1 MLFQFQ
7 TAGRIFFGCGE
18 AARLGAVAAEWGR
31 RVLFMTGRHPERWDN
46 LRAQLAAQRLDA
58 TVWCIETEPT
68 VAMIDRAVATA
79 RETGADVVVAV
90 GGGSVID
97 AGKAVAAMLANDGS
111 LMDYLEIVGR
121 GRALTQPS
129 QPCIAVPTTAGT
141 GAEVTRN
148 AVLSAVS
155 HKVKVSLRSP
165 FMMPCVAIVDP
176 ELTVAMPP
184 AMTAGTGMDAM
195 TQLIEALV
203 SSKANPLTDGICRE
217 GLPLAVRCLPRA
229 FGDGRDLAAREG
241 MSLASLCGGLALA
254 NAGLGA
260 VHGLAG
266 PLGGMI
272 HAPHGMICAALLPPV
287 MAANIEAL
295 RRQAAD
301 SIYLE
306 RYREV
311 ARLLTGRLDARENEG
326 VDHVRRL
333 VDQLA
338 LPGLSTLGL
347 QASDL
352 EAAAAKASRASSMQ
366 GNPVVLS
373 ADVLEGI
380 LRSAF

>member
-7 TAGRIFFGCGE
+7 TAGRIYFGCGE

-58 TVWCIETEPT
+58 TVWRIETEPT

-338 LPGLSTLGL
+338 LPGLSNLGL

-373 ADVLEGI
+373 TDVLEGI

>member
-31 RVLFMTGRHPERWDN
+31 RVLFMTGRHPERWDD
-46 LRAQLAAQRLDA
+46 LRAQLAAQRLDT
-58 TVWCIETEPT
+58 TVWRIETEPT

-148 AVLSAVS
+148 AVLSDVS

>member
-31 RVLFMTGRHPERWDN
+31 RVLFMTGRHPERWDD

-58 TVWCIETEPT
+58 TVWRIETEPT